1 MPLTLSKPIIYLI
14 TDGSTTGQTTSASKD
29 FVRLLKLVE
38 AAVATRVSL
47 IQLREKDLTTRV
59 LYDLA
64 SKAAQITRDSFTRLL
79 VNDRADVARA
89 AGADGVHLTTR
100 SMDTSLVRQ
109 AFGEHFLIVK
119 SANSLHE
126 FQNAAADQADFAV
139 FGPVFDTPSKN
150 RFGQPQGLTKLTQ
163 VAAAVKPFPVVAL
176 GGVSL
181 ENVADCFR
189 AGSRGIAGIRLLN
202 EASELRRVVEE
213 IGKSFELEQ

>member
-38 AAVATRVSL
+38 AAVAARVSL

-109 AFGEHFLIVK
+109 AFGEHFLIGK
-119 SANSLHE
+119 SAHSLHE
-126 FQNAAADQADFAV
+126 VQKAAADQADFAV

-150 RFGQPQGLTKLTQ
+150 RFGQPQGLTKLAQ
-163 VAAAVKPFPVVAL
+163 VATAVKPFPVVAL

-181 ENVADCFR
+181 ENVANCFR
-189 AGSRGIAGIRLLN
+189 AGSSGIAGIRLLN